1 MLPSTFDLKCFKQKP
16 AACLYAEFVWRISF
30 WNDAKHDTLS
40 FGLTWDR
47 NVILIHWM
55 IFFRFSLGG
64 CSFFSQHCSALFRAA
79 VICTVSFDTD
89 GYFKPLRWGE
99 GEKGICC
106 QSQRQ
111 CSSISHRLFAKSLH
125 FKWAWNVKVG
135 FLMLGLCSGMER
147 ENRGKMIMLVC

>member
-1 MLPSTFDLKCFKQKP
+1 MFQTKARCLFICWICLKNIFLKWCKTWHFVIRTDVGQKCHFNP
-16 AACLYAEFVWRISF
+16 LNDFFFSF
-30 WNDAKHDTLS
+30 LW
-40 FGLTWDR
+40 
-47 NVILIHWM
+47 
-55 IFFRFSLGG
+55 GG
-64 CSFFSQHCSALFRAA
+64 RFFSQHCSALFRAA

-135 FLMLGLCSGMER
+135 FLMLGPCLGMER